1 MKKLLILLLMSQL
14 CVLAQ
19 NSTPKYHRAKIIYET
34 AENLKKL
41 QQAGIATDHGQ
52 HKKGYSLTCDFSE
65 AEIQKA
71 RNLGLKV
78 EIEIEDVQQYY
89 VDQNKKKA
97 PQRSILNTGFDCV
110 AQNIE
115 YTTPANFNLGSM
127 GGYLTYAQMLQE
139 LDDMRTQYPELISAR
154 ENVGSFTTSEGR
166 ALQWVKITKDVAVP
180 NARPQ
185 VLYTAVHHARE
196 PISLSETIFYMW
208 YLLENY
214 ATNDEVKD
222 IVDNTE
228 LYFIPVVNP
237 DGYIYNETT
246 NPSGGGM
253 WRKNRR
259 NFNDGTFGVDN
270 NRNYDYWINGDAN
283 QSIWNTTGISADAT
297 GETYPGTAAFSEP
310 ETQAVQFFVDN
321 HHFKFALNA
330 HTYSDLLLY
339 PYGYDLNVPSPDD
352 AYFRKISS
360 LMVSNNNLVNQIAS
374 ELYAASGDSDDYM
387 YGQTMNHDKIF
398 AFTPEIGLS
407 FWPATTEILPL
418 CQKMMFTNLMTA
430 KLVREYGSLAD
441 LTPQFVGDQATF
453 QAQFELTKLGLGGS
467 GNFSIS
473 INPISS
479 NITSVGPAFSVS
491 GLAVNQSA
499 NGQIAIALANGTT
512 SNDDIVYEYVIDNGQ
527 SIERKQVTKKFG
539 QLQNTLTD
547 TASALAPTWTNNNWG
562 LSTTTFVSPSSS
574 ITDSPNGSY
583 SNSQNKRITLTN
595 PINLAGVINAT
606 VSFAAKWELENGYD
620 FVAFEVS
627 NDNGTTWTEQC
638 GKYTQTITPNTV
650 EGTIPAYTGKQTDWV
665 TEEISLSD
673 YAGQSIKVR
682 FRLSTDVGTNLDGF
696 YFDDFKVNLLQNS
709 VLLATEQNMI
719 SPFRIYPNPA
729 QEVLNIQTTR
739 DDYDIRVFN
748 LLGQLMFSSQH
759 NDGLQSIDLKTL
771 NTGMFFIELK
781 ASDFTET
788 QKFYKR

>member
-1 MKKLLILLLMSQL
+1 MKKLCLLWLCLIAAHFAW
-14 CVLAQ
+14 AQ
-19 NSTPKYHRAKIIYET
+19 NPKYHRAKIVYET

-41 QQAGIATDHGQ
+41 QQDGIATDHGL
-52 HKKGYSLTCDFSE
+52 HKKGYSLTSDFSDV
-65 AEIQKA
+65 EIEKA

-97 PQRSILNTGFDCV
+97 PQRNIENSGFDCV

-115 YTTPANFNLGSM
+115 YTTPSNFNLGSM
-127 GGYLTYAQMLQE
+127 GGYLTYEQMLQE
-139 LDDMRTQYPELISAR
+139 LDDMRAQYPELISAR

-166 ALQWVKITKDVAVP
+166 ALQWVKMTKDVAVP

-214 ATNDEVKD
+214 ATNDEIKE
-222 IVDNTE
+222 IVDHTE

-237 DGYIYNETT
+237 DGYVYNQTT
-246 NPSGGGM
+246 NPNGGGM

-283 QSIWNTTGISADAT
+283 QSVWNTTGISADAT
-297 GETYPGTAAFSEP
+297 GETYPGTAPFSEP
-310 ETQAVQFFVDN
+310 ETQAVQYFVAN

-330 HTYSDLLLY
+330 HTFSDLLLY
-339 PYGYDLNVPSPDD
+339 PYGYELNVPTPDH
-352 AYFRKISS
+352 AYFGKISS
-360 LMVSNNNLVNQIAS
+360 LMVSNNNLVNQISS

-398 AFTPEIGLS
+398 AFTPEIGQS
-407 FWPATTEILPL
+407 FWPASAEIIPL

-430 KLVREYGSLAD
+430 KLVREYGSLTD
-441 LTPQFVGDQATF
+441 LTPQFVGDQAVF
-453 QAQFELTKLGLGGS
+453 QTQFELSKLGLGGS
-467 GNFSIS
+467 GNFTIS

-499 NGQIAIALANGTT
+499 NGQIAVALANGTT
-512 SNDDIVYEYVIDNGQ
+512 SNDDIVYEYVMDNGQ
-527 SIERKQVTKKFG
+527 SIARKQVTKKFG
-539 QLQNTLTD
+539 QLQNTFTD
-547 TASALAPTWTNNNWG
+547 TASALAPTWTTTNWG
-562 LSTTTFVSPSSS
+562 LSNTTYVSPSSS
-574 ITDSPNGSY
+574 ITDSPAGNY

-595 PINLAGVINAT
+595 PINLAGVTNAT
-606 VSFAAKWELENGYD
+606 ISFAAKWDLENGYD

-627 NDNGTTWTEQC
+627 TDNGTTWTEQC
-638 GKYTQTITPNTV
+638 GKYTRIITPNAT
-650 EGTIPAYTGKQTDWV
+650 EGTIPAYTGTQADWV
-665 TEEISLSD
+665 NEEISLSD

-709 VLLATEQNMI
+709 VLLATEQNLI
-719 SPFRIYPNPA
+719 SPFSIYPNPV
-729 QEVLNIQTTR
+729 QNMLRVHTTLNSYDIEIYNLQSQLILTQKGRQTT
-739 DDYDIRVFN
+739 D
-748 LLGQLMFSSQH
+748 
-759 NDGLQSIDLKTL
+759 IDLSQLAKGAYLVQLKSDQGIKTEK
-771 NTGMFFIELK
+771 IIK
-781 ASDFTET
+781 
-788 QKFYKR
+788 Q